1 MAKTVLVKVAMEPKS
16 LCIEVP
22 LNWEFAKIKV
32 MLMRLVPRFDFDAI
46 HFLWKGGIIPGSTL
60 VS

>member
-1 MAKTVLVKVAMEPKS
+1 MTKTALVKVAMEPKS

-22 LNWEFAKIKV
+22 LNWELAKIKV
-32 MLMRLVPRFDFDAI
+32 MLMRMLPRFDFDSI
-46 HFLWKGGIIPGSTL
+46 HFLWKGGIISGATL